1 MFTMYLFFVSAE
13 NLEQGVSTPKKQ
25 NGKKV
30 NYASK
35 ECGAKILASNPE
47 AENVNRILTSNRDD
61 YMINP
66 CTASKKWSVDS
77 LYL

>member
-1 MFTMYLFFVSAE
+1 MFKINSPVLVDVIEKGAPA
-13 NLEQGVSTPKKQ
+13 PKKQ

-47 AENVNRILTSNRDD
+47 AENVDRILTNNRDE

-66 CTASKKWSVDS
+66 CAANKKW
-77 LYL
+77 